1 MLERTAEA
9 SSGASDSSSSS
20 SPSSILRER
29 FLVRAGRRAEGELTD
44 PSTIRALIAGLR
56 STASASAER
65 SGSLSSSSDVLSPRS
80 RAEKER
86 QELLKH
92 YIEKLLGMKRE
103 DIAELSV
110 SSSTNTTASSEDAT
124 RYV

>member
-9 SSGASDSSSSS
+9 SSGASGSSSSS

-80 RAEKER
+80 RAERER

-124 RYV
+124 R

>member
-9 SSGASDSSSSS
+9 SSGASGSSSSS

-80 RAEKER
+80 RAERER

-110 SSSTNTTASSEDAT
+110 SSSTNTTASSEAT
-124 RYV
+124 R

>member
-9 SSGASDSSSSS
+9 SGASGSSSSS

-80 RAEKER
+80 RAERER

-124 RYV
+124 R

>member
-9 SSGASDSSSSS
+9 SGASGSSSSS

>member
-9 SSGASDSSSSS
+9 SGASGSSSSS

-65 SGSLSSSSDVLSPRS
+65 SGSLSSSSSDVLSPRS

-110 SSSTNTTASSEDAT
+110 SSSANTTASSEAT